1 MKIEACWVLLN
12 ATSCGSDQQIEFL
25 VEHGCVGV
33 LCDLLSHP
41 NMLIMAVEGLEK
53 LLQVGNET
61 ACRLSNC
68 KQITDANCGPNLHA
82 SKSKS
87 TVVSHCCH
95 VFGWFLMIVSSY
107 RRIVV
112 SFALFRWFVGCHVFV
127 WLVFDDCIVVS
138 L

>member
-112 SFALFRWFVGCHVFV
+112 SLYR
-127 WLVFDDCIVVS
+127 CIVCTFS
-138 L
+138 LVRWLSCVCLVGF